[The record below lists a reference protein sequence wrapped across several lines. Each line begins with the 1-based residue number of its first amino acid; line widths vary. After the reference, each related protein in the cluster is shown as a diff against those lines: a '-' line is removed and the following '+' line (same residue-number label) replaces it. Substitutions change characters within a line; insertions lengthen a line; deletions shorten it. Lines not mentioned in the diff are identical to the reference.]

1 MWKDKRR
8 KMKNKHGKIII
19 FAVIVVAI
27 LILNHLF
34 GWSDYLGDTENL
46 TFLKNM
52 VDENIWMAGAIYVA
66 ITIVGCVVLALPGI
80 TFAVFA
86 GLIFGPVLG
95 TALCSFATTIGAAL
109 AFLVGRF
116 FLKDSIRPLAM
127 KNRYLKKWLF
137 DESGK
142 NEIFVLMITR
152 LVPVFPYNLQNF
164 AYGVTDIDAGT
175 YALFSM
181 LFMLPGTAMY
191 TIGAAGLADSE
202 NRVLYIG
209 IALFMAAAVIGIGF
223 YLKKHYIKEG
233 KTENDGTEKEA

>member
-116 FLKDSIRPLAM
+116 FLKDSVKPM
-127 KNRYLKKWLF
+127 VEKNKYLKKLLF

-142 NEIFVLMITR
+142 NEIVILMITR
-152 LVPVFPYNLQNF
+152 LVPIFPYNLQNF
-164 AYGVTDIDAGT
+164 DYGITDIHFWQYT
-175 YALFSM
+175 LFSFI
-181 LFMLPGTAMY
+181 FMLPGTALF
-191 TIGAAGLADSE
+191 TVGTAGLTSGG
-202 NRVLYIG
+202 NKWIYLVVVVL
-209 IALFMAAAVIGIGF
+209 LAVFVFGMG
-223 YLKKHYIKEG
+223 YWLKKKYIKG
-233 KTENDGTEKEA
+233 D